1 MKLRQVY
8 NELIRIY
15 LKKENNKILELNVK
29 NEDYTWI
36 TDGVTIW
43 AIPKENPFG
52 FKKLTP
58 EWFKEMSEKGEAVT
72 KIKRSPNVEAKELIK
87 LETEKEDLILYLDE
101 RKLKWFDKGY
111 ELRISKEPLGKY
123 GHMCQVFENSE
134 LRGLILGVRL
144 KGEASKF

>member
-15 LKKENNKILELNVK
+15 LKKENNKIVELDV
-29 NEDYTWI
+29 EDGNNSWI
-36 TDGVTIW
+36 TDGATVW
-43 AIPKENPFG
+43 AIPSENPFA
-52 FKKLTP
+52 FKKLKT

-87 LETEKEDLILYLDE
+87 LETEKEDLILYLGE

-123 GHMCQVFENSE
+123 GHMCQVYESGK

>member
-15 LKKENNKILELNVK
+15 LKKENNKILKLDVE
-29 NEDYTWI
+29 NEDYSWI

-43 AIPKENPFG
+43 GIPRENPFA
-52 FKKLTP
+52 FKKLRP
-58 EWFKEMSEKGEAVT
+58 EWFKAMSEKGEAVT

-101 RKLKWFDKGY
+101 RKLKWFDKDY

-123 GHMCQVFENSE
+123 GQMCQVYEDGE
-134 LRGLILGVRL
+134 LRALILGVQL
-144 KGEASKF
+144 KDETSKF